1 LWVDPRRA
9 RAARLAART
18 RSRTHARARAGTVA
32 VAVFVTAGVCALL
45 AGVLGDALP
54 RRPLLFFFVILSEA
68 ACLGTAW
75 VRNFNQ
81 LLALRG
87 VAGIAL
93 GCVPPLVYSAVADI
107 FPASRRN
114 VAASFVTVATSAGVV
129 VGNLIAG
136 YVGATRGWRTPFI
149 VVSVPCL
156 LIALLMPLVA
166 REPAR
171 GHAEPTLRARIAAA
185 AARRAAAARAAGA
198 VVHAAAADAE
208 ACACDE
214 HHDGKKARGSDCAAD
229 AKTPGDVADAAD
241 ANSAPLPPPAPLQ
254 VEYAERLEFRKLAAV
269 LAVPTNV
276 VIFLQCIP
284 SCVPWGVLNTFLAD
298 FLAQDRKLGVRVTT
312 SALMVYAAG
321 ALLGALGGGAI
332 TQRLFNTQPRFVG
345 LVVAAATASGI
356 GPMLYLVRS
365 DGFGPGHFGP
375 LGGAAFGAGIF
386 TCVAAPAMR
395 TAVLNVNPPETRG
408 SAFSIYVFLDSLGKG
423 LGPLAAASLT
433 VRDGRRSAFTTCVS
447 LWAVSAGLQS
457 LLFFTLRR
465 DTAALQRR
473 LRTAKLKGVE
483 EDAEAGGG
491 SAAAEEMAAA
501 PVMRTESTTE
511 LLGGK
516 AVRDARS
523 SNGAAA
529 A

>member
-1 LWVDPRRA
+1 LAAPR
-9 RAARLAART
+9 RAARLFGRAAR
-18 RSRTHARARAGTVA
+18 SRARARAHPARARRAGTVA
-32 VAVFVTAGVCALL
+32 VAVFVTAGLCALL

-54 RRPLLFFFVILSEA
+54 RRPLLFFFVLLSEA

-156 LIALLMPLVA
+156 LIALLMPLIA

-171 GHAEPTLRARIAAA
+171 GASELTLRLRIAAA
-185 AARRAAAARAAGA
+185 AAAREASSRSGGA
-198 VVHAAAADAE
+198 NGERSARSGEDDDAE
-208 ACACDE
+208 AGAAGE
-214 HHDGKKARGSDCAAD
+214 KTTSAAD
-229 AKTPGDVADAAD
+229 VTAAD
-241 ANSAPLPPPAPLQ
+241 VSLAPPPAPPPAEF
-254 VEYAERLEFRKLAAV
+254 VYAERLEVRKLAAV
-269 LAVPTNV
+269 FAVPTNV

-298 FLAQDRKLGVRVTT
+298 FLAQDRKLGVKVTT
-312 SALMVYAAG
+312 SALLVYAAG
-321 ALLGALGGGAI
+321 ALLGALGGAAL
-332 TQRLFNTQPRFVG
+332 TQHLFNTRPRYVG
-345 LVVAAATASGI
+345 LVVAAATAGGI
-356 GPMLYLVRS
+356 GPLLYIVRS
-365 DGFGPGHFGP
+365 DGFGPGRFGP
-375 LGGAAFGAGIF
+375 LGGAAFGAGVL

-457 LLFFTLRR
+457 LLMFTLRA
-465 DTAALQRR
+465 DEAALQRR
-473 LRTAKLKGVE
+473 LRTAKLKGVQD
-483 EDAEAGGG
+483 DASGGGG
-491 SAAAEEMAAA
+491 SAEEMVGM
-501 PVMRTESTTE
+501 PVRTESTT
-511 LLGGK
+511 LLLCDEEQARISSGGK
-516 AVRDARS
+516 GNGNG
-523 SNGAAA
+523 NGAAA